1 MAIGST
7 WRAEVTAYWAGLDRP
22 DAHALRFYDTLR
34 RSSMTARNAQSWG
47 AQPDVPDTHFVSG
60 DVYTD
65 PAIFDDEK
73 KKVFEKFL
81 KKTNEKNKET

>member
-1 MAIGST
+1 
-7 WRAEVTAYWAGLDRP
+7 
-22 DAHALRFYDTLR
+22 
-34 RSSMTARNAQSWG
+34 MTARNAQSWG

-73 KKVFEKFL
+73 KKVNNKGIVFTTTTTTI
-81 KKTNEKNKET
+81 TNNDDKQDQQNSI